1 MKKHSLSRR
10 FAWAAAYLGGL
21 GLLGVVVGSGVFRCP
36 FALLMHVPCPGCGST
51 RAVRA
56 ALELHFGE
64 AFHWNP
70 MAPFIAACMG
80 VVALQALWLIL
91 REGSVRDLAVRG
103 ASPWAL
109 RLLALS
115 VVLQVPIWA
124 LRFFGLLGGP
134 VAV

>member
-10 FAWAAAYLGGL
+10 IAWAAAYLGGL
-21 GLLGVVVGSGVFRCP
+21 GSLGALIGSGFFRCP

-56 ALELHFGE
+56 ALGLHFGE
-64 AFHWNP
+64 ALRWNP

-80 VVALQALWLIL
+80 VVAAQALVLIL
-91 REGSVRDLAVRG
+91 RDGSVRDLAARG

-109 RLLALS
+109 KLLALS
-115 VVLQVPIWA
+115 VALQLPIWA
-124 LRFFGLLGGP
+124 LRFFGLFGGP